1 MLSDNKTTKSLS
13 KVLKQSEQVK
23 DAVKECAD
31 DLSVVNV
38 ILKQELAIENPL
50 PSVKNAIQKNETVE
64 DKVQEAVEQL
74 SLVNQALKLEI
85 KEREILEEQLV
96 LVQAQEE
103 AFSHAALHDDLT
115 GLPSRA
121 LFNDRLEH
129 GLDQAKRHGWM
140 LAIMFLDLDGFK
152 SINDSYGH
160 DVGDIVLQTTAQ
172 RLINNMRADDTVSRH
187 GGDEFLYL
195 LMEVQNKNDI
205 VTIAKKIIS
214 AIKVP
219 CKIGDLN
226 LIVQSSIGIS
236 VFPNNGNT
244 AEVLIKSADKAM
256 YEAKLN
262 KLGYSFAP

>member
-1 MLSDNKTTKSLS
+1 MLSDKKTTKSLS

-31 DLSVVNV
+31 DLSTVNI

-50 PSVKNAIQKNETVE
+50 PTVKNAIQKNETVE
-64 DKVQEAVEQL
+64 DKVQDAVEQL

-115 GLPSRA
+115 GLPNRA

-129 GLDQAKRHGWM
+129 GLEQAKRHDWM
-140 LAIMFLDLDGFK
+140 LAVMFLDLDGFK
-152 SINDSYGH
+152 SINDLYGH
-160 DVGDIVLQTTAQ
+160 DVGDNVLQITAQ
-172 RLINNMRADDTVSRH
+172 RLKNNMRADDTVSRH

-195 LMEVQNKNDI
+195 IMEVKNKKDI
-205 VTIAKKIIS
+205 TVIAKKIIG
-214 AIKVP
+214 AIKEP
-219 CKIGDLN
+219 CKIGAMN
-226 LIVQSSIGIS
+226 LVVNSSIGIS
-236 VFPNNGNT
+236 VFPNNGKT
-244 AEVLIKSADKAM
+244 ADVLIKSADKAM
-256 YEAKLN
+256 YIAKLN
-262 KLGYSFAP
+262 KSGYSFAV